1 MAAGGPQKRILVIK
15 LGALGDVVQA
25 LGPMA
30 AIRDHFNDAHMTVL
44 TRPPFD
50 SLIMARGVADK
61 IIFDP
66 KPRGLNLPA
75 WLDLRRTLREGAF
88 DQVFDLQTSKR
99 SSTYFK
105 LFWPS
110 KPVWSGIAAGC
121 ALPHA
126 NPNRDHMHTLERQ
139 ADQLSMAGI
148 KDVPA
153 PSLDGIDPDLSSL
166 NLPPSFTM
174 LVPGGA
180 AHRPEKRWPA
190 EKYRALAQRLDSS
203 SAPVVIVGSA
213 DEKVLG
219 DEITKGL
226 PNAINLAGKTSLP
239 QLVGIAKAAKAAL
252 GNDSGPMHVAAVAG
266 TPSVVLYS
274 EASDPALCAQRGA
287 DVTILR
293 KPSLDALSVDEVM
306 QALPTHPGG
315 S

>member
-1 MAAGGPQKRILVIK
+1 MATGGPVKRILVIK

-30 AIRDHFNDAHMTVL
+30 AIRDHFKGAHITVL
-44 TRPPFD
+44 TRKPFD
-50 SLIMARGVADK
+50 SLIMASGIADAV
-61 IIFDP
+61 IFDL
-66 KPRGLNLPA
+66 KPAVWNIPGWLVVRRMLRG
-75 WLDLRRTLREGAF
+75 GAF

-121 ALPHA
+121 ALPHN

-139 ADQLSMAGI
+139 AEQLHMAGI
-148 KDVPA
+148 ETVPA
-153 PSLDGIDPDLSSL
+153 PSLNGIDPDLSTL
-166 NLPPSFTM
+166 GLPPSFTM

-180 AHRPEKRWPA
+180 GHRPDKRWPA
-190 EKYRALAQRLDSS
+190 SKYRDLAQRLDSS
-203 SAPVVIVGSA
+203 TSPAVVVGTAEEQALGAEIIA
-213 DEKVLG
+213 DA
-219 DEITKGL
+219 
-226 PNAINLAGKTSLP
+226 PNAVNMAGKTSLL
-239 QLVGIAKAAKAAL
+239 QLIGIAKAAKAAV

-274 EASDPALCAQRGA
+274 EDSDPALCAQRGA

-293 KPSLDALSVDEVM
+293 RPSLDALGVDDVM
-306 QALPTHPGG
+306 QALPTSLGG